1 MKRIALLFALTLSL
15 AVPASAGKTVPS
27 LLTAGCATAEKAEE
41 KKGDFSLLAPPA
53 KVVWAAAK
61 GSAKGS
67 FWVAKKGAK
76 GSAFVV
82 KKVAHFL
89 F

>member
-1 MKRIALLFALTLSL
+1 MKRFALLFALTLAL
-15 AVPASAGKTVPS
+15 AVPASAGKTIPS

-53 KVVWAAAK
+53 KVVWAGVKASAWTVK
-61 GSAKGS
+61 KSAKG
-67 FWVAKKGAK
+67 A
-76 GSAFVV
+76 AFVV
-82 KKVAHFL
+82 KKLGHFL